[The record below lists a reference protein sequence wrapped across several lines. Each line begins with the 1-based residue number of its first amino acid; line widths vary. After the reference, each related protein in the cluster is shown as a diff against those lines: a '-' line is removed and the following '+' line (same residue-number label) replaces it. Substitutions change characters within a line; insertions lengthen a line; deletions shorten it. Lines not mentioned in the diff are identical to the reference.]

1 MKTEMKS
8 SLKLFMRPFLVV
20 LGFMLLYALVH
31 AVLGFYGEK
40 DSASISQNLEKTEIE
55 RQNSALSPKQEE
67 ANTTTTATEENPTKD
82 SPLPLETAT
91 QKQENKQEIK
101 QETKQENKQET
112 KQENK
117 QETKQENKQETKQEN
132 KQETKQENK
141 QETKQEQE
149 KENEPKQNSASSVQN
164 NQKTPTTPTIGKKP
178 LEYKVAVS
186 GVNVRAFPSTK
197 GKILG
202 SLAKDKSVKV
212 LEIQNDW
219 AKIEF
224 SNETKGYVFLKLLKK
239 AE

>member
-8 SLKLFMRPFLVV
+8 SLKLFMRPLLVV
-20 LGFMLLYALVH
+20 LAFMLLYALAH
-31 AVLGFYGEK
+31 AALGFYVKKDGTQIGQNVEK
-40 DSASISQNLEKTEIE
+40 SEIK
-55 RQNSALSPKQEE
+55 RPNRTLLPKQEE
-67 ANTTTTATEENPTKD
+67 ANTPPTATEESPTKD
-82 SPLPLETAT
+82 PPLSLDTAT
-91 QKQENKQEIK
+91 Q
-101 QETKQENKQET
+101 
-112 KQENK
+112 
-117 QETKQENKQETKQEN
+117 
-132 KQETKQENK
+132 K

-149 KENEPKQNSASSVQN
+149 KENEPKQNSASLIQN
-164 NQKTPTTPTIGKKP
+164 NQKTLSTPTIGKKP

>member
-1 MKTEMKS
+1 M
-8 SLKLFMRPFLVV
+8 
-20 LGFMLLYALVH
+20 LYALVH
-31 AVLGFYGEK
+31 AALGFYAKK
-40 DSASISQNLEKTEIE
+40 DSASISQNLEKTETE
-55 RQNSALSPKQEE
+55 RQNSVLSPKQEE

-82 SPLPLETAT
+82 PPLPLETAT
-91 QKQENKQEIK
+91 QKQETK
-101 QETKQENKQET
+101 QETKQD
-112 KQENK
+112 
-117 QETKQENKQETKQEN
+117 
-132 KQETKQENK
+132 
-141 QETKQEQE
+141 QE
-149 KENEPKQNSASSVQN
+149 KENESKQNSTSPIQN
-164 NQKTPTTPTIGKKP
+164 NQKALTTPIIGKKP

>member
-1 MKTEMKS
+1 MKTKMKS
-8 SLKLFMRPFLVV
+8 SLKLFARPFLVV

-31 AVLGFYGEK
+31 AALGFYGEK

-67 ANTTTTATEENPTKD
+67 TNTATTAAEENPTKD
-82 SPLPLETAT
+82 PPLPLETAT
-91 QKQENKQEIK
+91 QKQENKQE
-101 QETKQENKQET
+101 T
-112 KQENK
+112 
-117 QETKQENKQETKQEN
+117 
-132 KQETKQENK
+132 K

-149 KENEPKQNSASSVQN
+149 KENEPKQNSASPAQN
-164 NQKTPTTPTIGKKP
+164 NQKTLSTPTIGKKP
-178 LEYKVAVS
+178 LEYKAAVNS
-186 GVNVRAFPSTK
+186 VNVRAFPSTK

-202 SLAKDKSVKV
+202 SLAKNKSVKV

>member
-8 SLKLFMRPFLVV
+8 FLKLFAQPFLVV
-20 LGFMLLYALVH
+20 LAFMLLYVLAH
-31 AVLGFYGEK
+31 AALGFYVKK
-40 DSASISQNLEKTEIE
+40 DSASINQNLEKTEME

-67 ANTTTTATEENPTKD
+67 ANTATTATEENPAKD
-82 SPLPLETAT
+82 SPLPSETTT
-91 QKQENKQEIK
+91 QEK
-101 QETKQENKQET
+101 
-112 KQENK
+112 
-117 QETKQENKQETKQEN
+117 
-132 KQETKQENK
+132 ENK

-149 KENEPKQNSASSVQN
+149 KENEPKQNSASPVQN
-164 NQKTPTTPTIGKKP
+164 NQKAPTTPTMGQKP

-202 SLAKDKSVKV
+202 LLLKNKSVKV

-219 AKIEF
+219 AEIEF
-224 SNETKGYVFLKLLKK
+224 SNKTKGYVFLKLLKK

>member
-8 SLKLFMRPFLVV
+8 SLKLFMQPFLVV
-20 LGFMLLYALVH
+20 LGFMLLYALAH
-31 AVLGFYGEK
+31 AALGFYGEK
-40 DSASISQNLEKTEIE
+40 DSTSISQNLEKTEIE
-55 RQNSALSPKQEE
+55 RQNSTLSPKQEK

-82 SPLPLETAT
+82 SPFPLETAT
-91 QKQENKQEIK
+91 Q
-101 QETKQENKQET
+101 
-112 KQENK
+112 
-117 QETKQENKQETKQEN
+117 
-132 KQETKQENK
+132 K

-149 KENEPKQNSASSVQN
+149 KENEPKQNSASPIQN
-164 NQKTPTTPTIGKKP
+164 NQKAPTTPTIGKKP

>member
-8 SLKLFMRPFLVV
+8 SLKLFVRPFLVV

-31 AVLGFYGEK
+31 AALGFYAKK

-55 RQNSALSPKQEE
+55 RQSSALSPKQEE
-67 ANTTTTATEENPTKD
+67 ANMATTATEENPTKD
-82 SPLPLETAT
+82 PPLPLETPM
-91 QKQENKQEIK
+91 Q
-101 QETKQENKQET
+101 
-112 KQENK
+112 
-117 QETKQENKQETKQEN
+117 
-132 KQETKQENK
+132 KQENK

-149 KENEPKQNSASSVQN
+149 KENEPKQNSASPVQN

-197 GKILG
+197 GKIIG

>member
-1 MKTEMKS
+1 MKS

-31 AVLGFYGEK
+31 AALGFYGEK
-40 DSASISQNLEKTEIE
+40 DSASINQNLEKSEIE

-67 ANTTTTATEENPTKD
+67 SNTTTTATEENPTKD
-82 SPLPLETAT
+82 PPLPLETAT
-91 QKQENKQEIK
+91 QKQETKQEIKQEIK
-101 QETKQENKQET
+101 QET
-112 KQENK
+112 
-117 QETKQENKQETKQEN
+117 
-132 KQETKQENK
+132 K

-149 KENEPKQNSASSVQN
+149 KENEPKQNSASPVQN
-164 NQKTPTTPTIGKKP
+164 NQKTPTTLTIGKKP
-178 LEYKVAVS
+178 LEYKTAVS

-202 SLAKDKSVKV
+202 SLAKNKSVKV

>member
-20 LGFMLLYALVH
+20 LAFMLLYALVH
-31 AVLGFYGEK
+31 AALGFYVKK
-40 DSASISQNLEKTEIE
+40 DSAPISPNAEKTETE

-67 ANTTTTATEENPTKD
+67 ANTATTATEENPTKD
-82 SPLPLETAT
+82 TAPPLETAT
-91 QKQENKQEIK
+91 QKQEI
-101 QETKQENKQET
+101 
-112 KQENK
+112 
-117 QETKQENKQETKQEN
+117 
-132 KQETKQENK
+132 
-141 QETKQEQE
+141 KQEQE
-149 KENEPKQNSASSVQN
+149 KENEPKQNSASPTQN
-164 NQKTPTTPTIGKKP
+164 NQKPPTTPTMGKKP

-202 SLAKDKSVKV
+202 LLLKNKSVKV

-219 AKIEF
+219 AEIEF
-224 SNETKGYVFLKLLKK
+224 SNKTKGYVFLKLLKK